1 MTIKPHT
8 WLIAAAIATVLWL
21 VIYALASCSTGP
33 VIVEGKRH
41 VLYKGNYWKFER
53 RREIREQRN
62 AEKDSVIRR
71 KIIQLK
77 N

>member
-1 MTIKPHT
+1 MNPTGKAYT
-8 WLIAAAIATVLWL
+8 AAIIFSALVWL